1 MRRKTFILVV
11 YVCMYEFLKL
21 PSVSLFIVDGNT
33 KTEPSQPCLSVNNLF
48 LIQLEIL
55 NSSKGEAK
63 KHSENKRFIF
73 CEIFFLNL
81 QAWSLFFWVHHLLAP
96 TAPKHGVVLHQRE
109 RRKRF
114 KTEIPN
120 HAFLAAWESFNLPQH
135 TYVLHRKTIYII
147 FTRPIKSFLINLR

>member
-33 KTEPSQPCLSVNNLF
+33 KQNLLNRASPLTTSSSFNLKSLTHRKERRRSIMKTNASYFAKFSFFISKRGPS
-48 LIQLEIL
+48 
-55 NSSKGEAK
+55 
-63 KHSENKRFIF
+63 
-73 CEIFFLNL
+73 
-81 QAWSLFFWVHHLLAP
+81 FFWVHHLLAP

-135 TYVLHRKTIYII
+135 TYVLHRKTRYII